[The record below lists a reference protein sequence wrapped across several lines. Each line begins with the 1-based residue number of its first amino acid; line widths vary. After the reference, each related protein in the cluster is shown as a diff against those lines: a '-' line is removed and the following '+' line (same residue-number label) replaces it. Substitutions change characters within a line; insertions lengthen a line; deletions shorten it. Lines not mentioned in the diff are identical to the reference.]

1 MSVRVFFCRLLSLSH
16 HFCSR
21 FMTYYGGKFYIT
33 DLGRD
38 LIIILESKGHDDNR
52 VKVLFYLF

>member
-1 MSVRVFFCRLLSLSH
+1 MHASLLSLSQH
-16 HFCSR
+16 LLSR

-52 VKVLFYLF
+52 LKVFFRIFKSSAN

>member
-1 MSVRVFFCRLLSLSH
+1 
-16 HFCSR
+16 
-21 FMTYYGGKFYIT
+21 MTYYRGKFYIT

-52 VKVLFYLF
+52 VKVFFRIFKSSAN

>member
-1 MSVRVFFCRLLSLSH
+1 
-16 HFCSR
+16 
-21 FMTYYGGKFYIT
+21 MTYHGGKFYIT

-52 VKVLFYLF
+52 VKVLFYLC